1 MAAPPPPKDGPPPPA
16 AATAGAAPPI
26 RKAQP
31 IPPLFPPRSA
41 AKRPPRDP
49 AWTPLPPHA
58 CPHAPGPAIQVA
70 RRQMPLQKPEQLRF
84 EALAGLSAHGR
95 PAQPGRRPAG
105 FIATPLVSRAA
116 TAGVEPARRLLKCR
130 RGISTMGCRLPIVA
144 IPPLKGAPLHLS
156 SRRTAQA
163 DAVGPPCGA
172 GQRRPPSRHA
182 LATFIR
188 SAMRTRMPNLSS
200 FLFMYLN
207 IETKSGSDR
216 ATLYSRRI
224 FDLTNLN
231 TFAYTL

>member
-16 AATAGAAPPI
+16 AAAGAAPPI

-58 CPHAPGPAIQVA
+58 CPHAPCPAIQVA
-70 RRQMPLQKPEQLRF
+70 RRQMPLQKPEPLHF

-130 RGISTMGCRLPIVA
+130 RGISTVGCRLPIVA
-144 IPPLKGAPLHLS
+144 IPTLKAPRCTFPVGARR
-156 SRRTAQA
+156 RRTPSGLPAA
-163 DAVGPPCGA
+163 PDSGGPLPVTPWRPLSGRPCA
-172 GQRRPPSRHA
+172 RACRTCP
-182 LATFIR
+182 R
-188 SAMRTRMPNLSS
+188 SSS
-200 FLFMYLN
+200 C
-207 IETKSGSDR
+207 T
-216 ATLYSRRI
+216 
-224 FDLTNLN
+224 
-231 TFAYTL
+231 

>member
-16 AATAGAAPPI
+16 AAAGAAPPI

-70 RRQMPLQKPEQLRF
+70 RRQMPLQKPEPLHF

-116 TAGVEPARRLLKCR
+116 TAGVEPARRLLAQAPPWCR
-130 RGISTMGCRLPIVA
+130 HSGLPTA
-144 IPPLKGAPLHLS
+144 HRRHSSPEGRPAAPFQSAHGAGGRRRASLR
-156 SRRTAQA
+156 RRTAAAPFPSRPGDLYQ
-163 DAVGPPCGA
+163 VGHAHAHAEPVLVPLHVPEYRDKV
-172 GQRRPPSRHA
+172 GQRPGHA
-182 LATFIR
+182 VLA
-188 SAMRTRMPNLSS
+188 A
-200 FLFMYLN
+200 YL
-207 IETKSGSDR
+207 
-216 ATLYSRRI
+216 
-224 FDLTNLN
+224 
-231 TFAYTL
+231 